1 VIGAFW
7 GVELDM
13 RFDLTDEEEA
23 AFLKE
28 LNQTAPIA
36 KPQSKPVV
44 ESFIT
49 LASAKLTAERVAAR
63 CAAHGPGIWLSTL
76 LGCHVVA
83 TSIGNPGLYRLTI

>member
-1 VIGAFW
+1 
-7 GVELDM
+7 
-13 RFDLTDEEEA
+13 
-23 AFLKE
+23 
-28 LNQTAPIA
+28 
-36 KPQSKPVV
+36 V